1 MQICESI
8 VNASYA
14 KISIKR
20 FTHNFFT
27 LELKKEALPR
37 FSSQFYDENFEKKLK
52 LMRKSAIDVLGSMRI

>member
-1 MQICESI
+1 MRKYCQCQLCKNQHKTVYS
-8 VNASYA
+8 
-14 KISIKR
+14 
-20 FTHNFFT
+20 HFFT